1 MTRPND
7 PSEYSSADPLAEMAA
22 HGSQD
27 GRQRVTREYAGNNN
41 MNDAFGNSQGSFQS
55 GYESGLAR
63 GRRQG
68 GSNDDFGNSGS
79 GGVFG
84 SGNKSS
90 DSYFSA
96 PANNFQPKDMPTQRA
111 GGYDEEFSPGDL
123 SSNPTY
129 TSGDGVTATR
139 LYDHPTDP
147 IDPDTGK
154 ASMNTAGTLALGT
167 AGIAGGAALDR
178 AMTKRAAA
186 NATPEQLRDA
196 ARYNAQRGHSEYNR
210 YLNSR
215 ADRQLADEMAKGGSK
230 SGRALREGASTVA
243 REGAEKAEQQA
254 GKQAGK
260 QLGKQGAKQ
269 AAKQAGKQA
278 AKQAG
283 KVATKG
289 ATRAAVGVAGR
300 LGARGALMAA
310 GAAVPGPG
318 WAIAAGVASTVAIE
332 ALFNPGFRSWCKGLM
347 RSGGVAVDTPPEPPE
362 THWLPNVEKDKRE
375 DVVKAVDSTLN
386 DLNDTITG
394 VDPDTYKMWDVTGGN
409 EVPGLTRMLPVT
421 DQLNLVADQLNT
433 FGENVAGIVDGA
445 GSSILGDYAE
455 SIKPSLQ
462 VLGTFNEDA
471 GKPLSDAIVKAAT
484 TSNEAYQLLLDANQK
499 SREALA
505 QSSGDILHV
514 IPHSSIEQKD
524 LTTNQ
529 TPIKEK
535 AQQLK
540 DQQAEIEASINRWL
554 DQMPKDD
561 TMPTEDDY
569 LANAPLPGTPGQG
582 NLSGDEQDGTNKGDG
597 GQSKNPVFGNATAPG
612 GGGGVVGG
620 GGITSPGPVG
630 SRRVGGGGGVFGNSA
645 GGGGTAGGTG
655 SSPFGSG
662 STGDSS
668 LPKSDG
674 DGIFSDSDSDSD
686 DTKPFDTDKDGKG
699 LFDTEDSDS
708 DDEKSLDDKDGDGLF
723 DTDGDDDGLFDTDG
737 DDSGSEL
744 GVDDGNGLFDTGDS
758 TAGDDAAGLP
768 GADGSSPFGSS
779 DGGGLFGDGGES
791 GSDLGVNDGGGLFGD
806 GGDSGS
812 GLFGDSGADPLST
825 SGGGLFG
832 DEGGS
837 SLPGYGED
845 SGSGL
850 GIDDG
855 SGLFD
860 SGDSSSS
867 FDPGSEDSRGLGAF
881 GSNGV
886 DEDGNPLPHTGETTT
901 TSGTDS
907 AFKPDDELD
916 GLFDSD
922 SDGESTD
929 GSAFDPEADTLDD
942 GSTESTDPFGS
953 DEDYDP
959 FGGEGDSDAGTDSLD
974 SADAPAGG
982 GGSAF
987 DGGEP
992 GAGDAAG
999 GSDAPEGTDG
1009 GGIFG
1014 DDSTGDTGT
1023 AGEPTDAPGE
1033 GGDNP
1038 AGGES
1043 GDPAAGDGQ
1052 LPGGDVPGEGEGLF
1066 DDMYDENGELKDPEQ
1081 RAADMGMSPE
1091 EAKEAMTV
1099 DINGEPTQFLNP
1111 ETADLARSILDPSVD
1126 TSNVPF
1132 ADLAE
1137 SAGLTPGDG
1146 ESIGVAISPA
1156 EVQPGDVMTVDGKDW
1171 LYVGGEQVMDPATG
1185 DMGQVSD
1192 LASNGFAGEGE
1203 GFFRLDNEGGE
1214 MLDESIG
1221 GAVDGEEPTESTSAS
1236 APSESESAS
1245 ESTTTSATDSAS
1257 ATASESESSAPS
1269 ATDSASATASES
1281 SAPSATDSASATT
1294 GSSPVDTPAATP
1306 SESATDAAAAPSESD
1321 ASDYRRSEEAPI
1333 GMGNGQNVPMDTDD
1347 NPVDGGGAS
1356 AGGVEAGEGGSY
1368 ADGQAAETDTTADS
1382 GIAETEFEG
1391 EALGGARP
1399 ETHTSGADSIPAPGK
1414 MDPDSII

>member
-7 PSEYSSADPLAEMAA
+7 PNGYSSADPLAEMAA

-55 GYESGLAR
+55 GYESGLAQ

-68 GSNDDFGNSGS
+68 GGNDVFGNHGS
-79 GGVFG
+79 GGVFGNG

-96 PANNFQPKDMPTQRA
+96 PANNFQPKDMPTHRA
-111 GGYDEEFSPGDL
+111 GGYDQEFSPGDL
-123 SSNPTY
+123 AANPTY

-139 LYDHPTDP
+139 LYDHPTNP
-147 IDPDTGK
+147 IDPNTGK

-186 NATPEQLRDA
+186 NATPEQLREA
-196 ARYNAQRGHSEYNR
+196 ARHNAQRGHSEYNR

-230 SGRALREGASTVA
+230 SGRAMREGASTVA

-318 WAIAAGVASTVAIE
+318 WAIAATVASTVAIE

-347 RSGGVAVDTPPEPPE
+347 RSGGVAVDTPPEPPA

-375 DVVKAVDSTLN
+375 DVVKAVDATLT

-505 QSSGDILHV
+505 NSSGDILHV

-569 LANAPLPGTPGQG
+569 LANAPLSDNPGHGP
-582 NLSGDEQDGTNKGDG
+582 LSGEGDDGTNKGDG
-597 GQSKNPVFGNATAPG
+597 GQGKNPVFGNATAPG
-612 GGGGVVGG
+612 GGGGGFAGG

-630 SRRVGGGGGVFGNSA
+630 SRHSAGGGVFGNTA
-645 GGGGTAGGTG
+645 GGGGAAGGTG

-674 DGIFSDSDSDSD
+674 DGIFSDSDSDKD

-699 LFDTEDSDS
+699 LFDTEDSEG
-708 DDEKSLDDKDGDGLF
+708 DEDKSLDDKEGKGLF
-723 DTDGDDDGLFDTDG
+723 DTE
-737 DDSGSEL
+737 DDSAGESGSDL
-744 GVDDGNGLFDTGDS
+744 GVDDGGGLFDTGDS
-758 TAGDDAAGLP
+758 TTGDAAGLP

-806 GGDSGS
+806 GGT
-812 GLFGDSGADPLST
+812 DPLST

-845 SGSGL
+845 TGAGL

-867 FDPGSEDSRGLGAF
+867 FDPGSEDSHGLGAF

-886 DEDGNPLPHTGETTT
+886 DEDGKPLPHTGETTT
-901 TSGTDS
+901 TSGADS

-922 SDGESTD
+922 SEGGSTD

-959 FGGEGDSDAGTDSLD
+959 FGGEGDGAGEPGTDNPD
-974 SADAPAGG
+974 SSDTPAGD

-987 DGGEP
+987 DGGES
-992 GAGDAAG
+992 GAGDSAG
-999 GSDAPEGTDG
+999 GSADAPTGTDG

-1033 GGDNP
+1033 GGEP

-1081 RAADMGMSPE
+1081 RAAAMGMSPE

-1111 ETADLARSILDPSVD
+1111 ETADLARSIMDPSVD

-1146 ESIGVAISPA
+1146 ESIGVPISPA
-1156 EVQPGDVMTVDGKDW
+1156 EAQPGDVMTVDGKDW
-1171 LYVGGEQVMDPATG
+1171 LYVGNEQVMDPATG

-1203 GFFRLDNEGGE
+1203 GFFRLDNEGGD

-1221 GAVDGEEPTESTSAS
+1221 GAVDGEEPAESTSTS
-1236 APSESESAS
+1236 APSESES
-1245 ESTTTSATDSAS
+1245 ST
-1257 ATASESESSAPS
+1257 PS

-1294 GSSPVDTPAATP
+1294 GSSPVDTPSSAP
-1306 SESATDAAAAPSESD
+1306 SETGTDAASAPSESS

-1333 GMGNGQNVPMDTDD
+1333 GMGNGQNVPMDTGD

-1368 ADGQAAETDTTADS
+1368 ADGQAAETDTSAES

>member
-55 GYESGLAR
+55 GYESGFAQ
-63 GRRQG
+63 GRRQSG
-68 GSNDDFGNSGS
+68 GGNDVFGNHGS

-84 SGNKSS
+84 GSGNKST

-111 GGYDEEFSPGDL
+111 GGYDQEFSPGDL

-186 NATPEQLRDA
+186 NATPEQLREA
-196 ARYNAQRGHSEYNR
+196 ARHNAQRGHSEYNR

-215 ADRQLADEMAKGGSK
+215 GDRKLADEMAKGGSK
-230 SGRALREGASTVA
+230 AGRAMREGASTVA
-243 REGAEKAEQQA
+243 REGAEKAEQQV

-289 ATRAAVGVAGR
+289 ATRAAVGAAGR

-318 WAIAAGVASTVAIE
+318 WAIAATVASTVAIE

-347 RSGGVAVDTPPEPPE
+347 RSGGVAVDTPPEPPA

-375 DVVKAVDSTLN
+375 DVVKAVDATLT

-505 QSSGDILHV
+505 NSSGDILHV

-569 LANAPLPGTPGQG
+569 LANAPLPGNPGQG
-582 NLSGDEQDGTNKGDG
+582 PLSGEGQDGTNKRDGDG
-597 GQSKNPVFGNATAPG
+597 QGKNPIFGNPVAPG
-612 GGGGVVGG
+612 GGGGIAGG

-662 STGDSS
+662 SSGDSS

-699 LFDTEDSDS
+699 LFDTDDSDS
-708 DDEKSLDDKDGDGLF
+708 DDEKSLDDKDEKGLF
-723 DTDGDDDGLFDTDG
+723 DTDGDGLFGTEDDSAG
-737 DDSGSEL
+737 DSGSKL
-744 GVDDGNGLFDTGDS
+744 GVDDGSGLFDTGDS

-768 GADGSSPFGSS
+768 GTDGSSPFGSS

-832 DEGGS
+832 DDGGS

-845 SGSGL
+845 TGSGL

-881 GSNGV
+881 GSNGL

-901 TSGTDS
+901 TAGADT

-922 SDGESTD
+922 SDGGSTD

-959 FGGEGDSDAGTDSLD
+959 FGGEGDGATDTDTDSPE

-987 DGGEP
+987 DGGES

-999 GSDAPEGTDG
+999 GSDAPAGTDG

-1038 AGGES
+1038 AGGEP
-1043 GDPAAGDGQ
+1043 GDPAANDGQ

-1081 RAADMGMSPE
+1081 RAAAMGMSPE

-1111 ETADLARSILDPSVD
+1111 ETADLARSILDPAVD

-1146 ESIGVAISPA
+1146 ESIGVPISPA
-1156 EVQPGDVMTVDGKDW
+1156 EAQPGDVMTVDGKDW
-1171 LYVGGEQVMDPATG
+1171 LYVGNEQVMDPATG

-1203 GFFRLDNEGGE
+1203 GFFRMDNEGGD

-1221 GAVDGEEPTESTSAS
+1221 GAVDGEEPAESTSAS
-1236 APSESESAS
+1236 APSESES
-1245 ESTTTSATDSAS
+1245 TTPSATESAS
-1257 ATASESESSAPS
+1257 ATASESESETS
-1269 ATDSASATASES
+1269 T
-1281 SAPSATDSASATT
+1281 PSATDSASATT
-1294 GSSPVDTPAATP
+1294 GSSPVDTPSATP
-1306 SESATDAAAAPSESD
+1306 SESATGDASTPSESET
-1321 ASDYRRSEEAPI
+1321 ATGDYRRSEEAPI
-1333 GMGNGQNVPMDTDD
+1333 GMGNGQNVPMDTGD

-1368 ADGQAAETDTTADS
+1368 ADGQAADTDTTADS

>member
-7 PSEYSSADPLAEMAA
+7 PNGYSSADPLAEMAA

-27 GRQRVTREYAGNNN
+27 GRQRVTREYAANNN

-55 GYESGLAR
+55 GYESGLAQ
-63 GRRQG
+63 GRRQSG
-68 GSNDDFGNSGS
+68 GGNDVFGNHGS

-111 GGYDEEFSPGDL
+111 GGYDQEFSPGDL

-139 LYDHPTDP
+139 LYDHPTNP

-215 ADRQLADEMAKGGSK
+215 ADRKLADEMAKGGSK
-230 SGRALREGASTVA
+230 SGRAMREGASTVA
-243 REGAEKAEQQA
+243 REGAEKAEQQV

-289 ATRAAVGVAGR
+289 ATRAAVGAAGR

-318 WAIAAGVASTVAIE
+318 WAIAATVASTVAIE

-347 RSGGVAVDTPPEPPE
+347 RSGGVAVDTPPEPPA

-375 DVVKAVDSTLN
+375 DVVKAVDSTLT

-462 VLGTFNEDA
+462 VLGTFNQDA

-505 QSSGDILHV
+505 NSSGDILHV

-569 LANAPLPGTPGQG
+569 LANAPISNAPGQG
-582 NLSGDEQDGTNKGDG
+582 NLSGEGQEGTNKGDG
-597 GQSKNPVFGNATAPG
+597 DQSKNPKFGNPVAPG
-612 GGGGVVGG
+612 GGGIAGG

-630 SRRVGGGGGVFGNSA
+630 SRRVSGGGGVFGNS

-674 DGIFSDSDSDSD
+674 GGIFSDSDSDSE

-708 DDEKSLDDKDGDGLF
+708 DEDKSLDDKDDGGLF
-723 DTDGDDDGLFDTDG
+723 DTEDDSA

-744 GVDDGNGLFDTGDS
+744 GVDDGGGLFDTGDS
-758 TAGDDAAGLP
+758 TAGDAAGLP
-768 GADGSSPFGSS
+768 GADGASPFGSS
-779 DGGGLFGDGGES
+779 NGGLFGDGGGES

-806 GGDSGS
+806 GGGGS
-812 GLFGDSGADPLST
+812 SADPLST

-845 SGSGL
+845 TDSGL

-860 SGDSSSS
+860 SGDSSST

-901 TSGTDS
+901 TSGADS

-922 SDGESTD
+922 SDSESTD

-942 GSTESTDPFGS
+942 GSSESTDPFGS

-959 FGGEGDSDAGTDSLD
+959 FGGEDDGATDTDTDSPE

-987 DGGEP
+987 DGGES

-999 GSDAPEGTDG
+999 GSDAPAGTDG

-1038 AGGES
+1038 AGGEP
-1043 GDPAAGDGQ
+1043 GDPAANDGQ

-1111 ETADLARSILDPSVD
+1111 ETADLARSILDPAVD

-1146 ESIGVAISPA
+1146 ESIGVPISPA
-1156 EVQPGDVMTVDGKDW
+1156 EAQPGDVMTVDGKDW
-1171 LYVGGEQVMDPATG
+1171 LYVGNEQVMDPATG

-1203 GFFRLDNEGGE
+1203 GFFRMDNEGGE

-1221 GAVDGEEPTESTSAS
+1221 GAVDGEEPAESTSSS
-1236 APSESESAS
+1236 APSESES
-1245 ESTTTSATDSAS
+1245 TTPGDTESAS
-1257 ATASESESSAPS
+1257 ATASESESE
-1269 ATDSASATASES
+1269 T

-1294 GSSPVDTPAATP
+1294 GSSPVDTPSVTP
-1306 SESATDAAAAPSESD
+1306 SESATDAASTPSEST
-1321 ASDYRRSEEAPI
+1321 ASDYHRSEEAPI
-1333 GMGNGQNVPMDTDD
+1333 GMGNGQNVPMDTGD

-1368 ADGQAAETDTTADS
+1368 ADGQAADTDTSAES

>member
-1 MTRPND
+1 MSRPND
-7 PSEYSSADPLAEMAA
+7 PSEYSSAEPLAEMAA

-55 GYESGLAR
+55 GYESGLAQ

-569 LANAPLPGTPGQG
+569 LANAPLPGNSGQG
-582 NLSGDEQDGTNKGDG
+582 NLSGDEQDGTNKVDGDDQG
-597 GQSKNPVFGNATAPG
+597 KNPKFGNPVAPG
-612 GGGGVVGG
+612 GPTGPGPR
-620 GGITSPGPVG
+620 PGPVG
-630 SRRVGGGGGVFGNSA
+630 PSPAPVGPSPAPGNNPL
-645 GGGGTAGGTG
+645 G
-655 SSPFGSG
+655 PD
-662 STGDSS
+662 STNDSS
-668 LPKSDG
+668 LPKTDN
-674 DGIFSDSDSDSD
+674 DGIFSDSDSDSDKD

-699 LFDTEDSDS
+699 LFDTEDST
-708 DDEKSLDDKDGDGLF
+708 DDTEKSLDDKDGGLF
-723 DTDGDDDGLFDTDG
+723 DTEDDSAG
-737 DDSGSEL
+737 DSGSEL
-744 GVDDGNGLFDTGDS
+744 GVDDGDGLFDTGDS
-758 TAGDDAAGLP
+758 TAGDDAGLP
-768 GADGSSPFGSS
+768 SADDSSPFGSS
-779 DGGGLFGDGGES
+779 DGGGLFGDGGGES
-791 GSDLGVNDGGGLFGD
+791 GSDLGVDDGGGLFGD

-812 GLFGDSGADPLST
+812 GLFGDGGADPLST
-825 SGGGLFG
+825 SGGGVFG

-837 SLPGYGED
+837 SLPSYGED
-845 SGSGL
+845 TGSGL

-860 SGDSSSS
+860 SGDSSST

-901 TSGTDS
+901 TAGADS

-942 GSTESTDPFGS
+942 GSSESTDPFGS

-987 DGGEP
+987 DGGES

-1033 GGDNP
+1033 GGDTP
-1038 AGGES
+1038 AGGEP
-1043 GDPAAGDGQ
+1043 GDPAANDGQ

-1156 EVQPGDVMTVDGKDW
+1156 EAQPGDVMTVDGKDW

-1203 GFFRLDNEGGE
+1203 GFFRLDSEGGE

-1221 GAVDGEEPTESTSAS
+1221 GAVDGEEPAESTSAS

-1245 ESTTTSATDSAS
+1245 ESTTPSATDSAS

-1269 ATDSASATASES
+1269 ATDSASSTASES
-1281 SAPSATDSASATT
+1281 STPSATDSASATT

>member
-1 MTRPND
+1 M
-7 PSEYSSADPLAEMAA
+7 
-22 HGSQD
+22 
-27 GRQRVTREYAGNNN
+27 
-41 MNDAFGNSQGSFQS
+41 
-55 GYESGLAR
+55 
-63 GRRQG
+63 
-68 GSNDDFGNSGS
+68 
-79 GGVFG
+79 
-84 SGNKSS
+84 
-90 DSYFSA
+90 
-96 PANNFQPKDMPTQRA
+96 
-111 GGYDEEFSPGDL
+111 
-123 SSNPTY
+123 
-129 TSGDGVTATR
+129 
-139 LYDHPTDP
+139 
-147 IDPDTGK
+147 
-154 ASMNTAGTLALGT
+154 
-167 AGIAGGAALDR
+167 
-178 AMTKRAAA
+178 
-186 NATPEQLRDA
+186 
-196 ARYNAQRGHSEYNR
+196 
-210 YLNSR
+210 
-215 ADRQLADEMAKGGSK
+215 
-230 SGRALREGASTVA
+230 
-243 REGAEKAEQQA
+243 
-254 GKQAGK
+254 
-260 QLGKQGAKQ
+260 
-269 AAKQAGKQA
+269 
-278 AKQAG
+278 
-283 KVATKG
+283 
-289 ATRAAVGVAGR
+289 
-300 LGARGALMAA
+300 
-310 GAAVPGPG
+310 
-318 WAIAAGVASTVAIE
+318 
-332 ALFNPGFRSWCKGLM
+332 
-347 RSGGVAVDTPPEPPE
+347 
-362 THWLPNVEKDKRE
+362 
-375 DVVKAVDSTLN
+375 DSTLN

-569 LANAPLPGTPGQG
+569 LANAPLPGNSGQG
-582 NLSGDEQDGTNKGDG
+582 NLSGDEQDGTNKVDGDDQG
-597 GQSKNPVFGNATAPG
+597 KNPKFGNPVAPG
-612 GGGGVVGG
+612 GGGG

-630 SRRVGGGGGVFGNSA
+630 PRHNAGGGVFGNP
-645 GGGGTAGGTG
+645 GGGGGPIGRTD
-655 SSPFGSG
+655 SSHFDSG

-674 DGIFSDSDSDSD
+674 DGIFSDSDSDKD

-699 LFDTEDSDS
+699 LFDTEDST
-708 DDEKSLDDKDGDGLF
+708 DDTEKSLDDKDGGLF
-723 DTDGDDDGLFDTDG
+723 DTEDDSAG
-737 DDSGSEL
+737 DSGSEL
-744 GVDDGNGLFDTGDS
+744 GVDDGGGLFDTGDS
-758 TAGDDAAGLP
+758 TAGDDAGLP
-768 GADGSSPFGSS
+768 SADGSSPFGSS
-779 DGGGLFGDGGES
+779 DGGGLFGDGGGES
-791 GSDLGVNDGGGLFGD
+791 GSDLGVDDGGGLFGD
-806 GGDSGS
+806 GSTGS
-812 GLFGDSGADPLST
+812 SADPLST
-825 SGGGLFG
+825 SGGGVFG
-832 DEGGS
+832 DDGGS
-837 SLPGYGED
+837 SLPSYGED
-845 SGSGL
+845 TGSGL

-860 SGDSSSS
+860 SGDSSST

-886 DEDGNPLPHTGETTT
+886 DEDGNPLPHTGETIT

-922 SDGESTD
+922 SDSGSTD

-959 FGGEGDSDAGTDSLD
+959 FGGDGDTESGTDSPE

-1091 EAKEAMTV
+1091 EAKESMTV
-1099 DINGEPTQFLNP
+1099 DINGEPAQFLNP

-1156 EVQPGDVMTVDGKDW
+1156 EAQPGDVMTVDGKDW

-1203 GFFRLDNEGGE
+1203 GFFRLDNE
-1214 MLDESIG
+1214 LSLIH
-1221 GAVDGEEPTESTSAS
+1221 
-1236 APSESESAS
+1236 
-1245 ESTTTSATDSAS
+1245 
-1257 ATASESESSAPS
+1257 
-1269 ATDSASATASES
+1269 
-1281 SAPSATDSASATT
+1281 
-1294 GSSPVDTPAATP
+1294 
-1306 SESATDAAAAPSESD
+1306 
-1321 ASDYRRSEEAPI
+1321 I
-1333 GMGNGQNVPMDTDD
+1333 
-1347 NPVDGGGAS
+1347 
-1356 AGGVEAGEGGSY
+1356 
-1368 ADGQAAETDTTADS
+1368 
-1382 GIAETEFEG
+1382 
-1391 EALGGARP
+1391 
-1399 ETHTSGADSIPAPGK
+1399 
-1414 MDPDSII
+1414 